1 MIRNVIR
8 IDEERCDGCGICA
21 NACVE
26 GAIAIVN
33 GKARLVSDTY
43 CDGLGVCI
51 GECPQG
57 AITMEAREAPA
68 FDEAAA
74 KQHAGGKVADLPC
87 GCPGAH
93 VQTIAAR
100 SGDRAL
106 QSNRNEVVLQGSEA
120 QVQPPSA
127 EPSALAN
134 WPVQIRLVPPSAPFL
149 MGADLVVCAD
159 CVPFAVP
166 DFHRRYL
173 DGRVVLVG
181 CPKLDDV
188 AADQQKLTA
197 ILNLARPKSV
207 TVLRMEVPC
216 CGGIVR
222 AVVAAR
228 NATIPDL
235 PIAVHTI
242 GIRSGVE
249 VDTL

>member
-8 IDEERCDGCGICA
+8 IDEDKCDGCGICA
-21 NACVE
+21 DACVE

-33 GKARLVSDTY
+33 GKARLVSETY
-43 CDGLGVCI
+43 CDGLGACI

-57 AITMEAREAPA
+57 AITMEAREAGA

-74 KQHAGGKVADLPC
+74 KEHAGEKVVDLPC
-87 GCPGAH
+87 GCPGTH
-93 VQTIAAR
+93 VQTITAR
-100 SGDRAL
+100 SGDRAP
-106 QSNRNEVVLQGSEA
+106 QVTEA
-120 QVQPPSA
+120 HVPSP

-173 DGRVVLVG
+173 EGRVVLVG

-197 ILNLARPKSV
+197 ILNLARPRSL

-222 AVVAAR
+222 AAVAAR
-228 NATIPDL
+228 NATMPDL

-242 GIRSGVE
+242 GIRSGIE